1 MWLLRL
7 VKRKNEKN
15 NIVSILTNE
24 KYKGDALL
32 QKTYTKNYLD
42 HKMVKNNGEIPQ
54 YYVENSHPAIIDKE
68 MWEMVQAEF
77 ARRKI
82 IGASYSSKNVFSSKL
97 ICEDCGGFYGQKKW
111 HSTTS
116 YAKFIYQC
124 NKKFN
129 KDKIKCQ
136 TPNLT
141 ESEMKTKFLNVYNR
155 FAVDKAQ
162 VIIDTEEVIDL
173 ITNTEELDA
182 ELALAISEM
191 EIVSGLVQQLVE
203 SNASQALN
211 QNDYGTKYNTLANR
225 YQEAKNKYDEI
236 SAKIAE
242 KKNKG
247 LLLKGFLNNLKEQ
260 KDTITE
266 WDDNLWNIMVEKAVV
281 HRDGRITFIFYN
293 GSEITE

>member
-1 MWLLRL
+1 M
-7 VKRKNEKN
+7 
-15 NIVSILTNE
+15 
-24 KYKGDALL
+24 
-32 QKTYTKNYLD
+32 
-42 HKMVKNNGEIPQ
+42 
-54 YYVENSHPAIIDKE
+54 
-68 MWEMVQAEF
+68 
-77 ARRKI
+77 
-82 IGASYSSKNVFSSKL
+82 
-97 ICEDCGGFYGQKKW
+97 
-111 HSTTS
+111 
-116 YAKFIYQC
+116 
-124 NKKFN
+124 
-129 KDKIKCQ
+129 
-136 TPNLT
+136 
-141 ESEMKTKFLNVYNR
+141 
-155 FAVDKAQ
+155 
-162 VIIDTEEVIDL
+162 
-173 ITNTEELDA
+173 
-182 ELALAISEM
+182 
-191 EIVSGLVQQLVE
+191 SGLVQQLVE